1 MNAGQID
8 ILVQIRS
15 QVAELQKTVAGL
27 RDVRTAIEAT
37 RQPVM
42 ALSQA
47 TSMLDVRLGELA
59 RRAVVV
65 RGLRASLQQTA
76 SELPTGF
83 FSKGASSLA
92 SATSGGS
99 VLGQIPGFGA
109 LAGGGGL
116 AVAATAIGAVTAAA
130 AAGTVAGMKYN
141 AMMEQQE
148 VAFGTLL
155 KSADAARQ
163 RMADLT
169 QFAASTP
176 FELPEVVQASRVL
189 QALTGDALATGHG
202 LRLVGD
208 AAAGVG
214 QPFQDVAMWVGR
226 LYAGLD
232 SGTPVGEATMRLV
245 EMGAISGEQA
255 RALNAL
261 AESGKGV
268 GKAFEEL
275 TGVFGRFD
283 GAMDKQS
290 RTLNGLMSTLKDTG
304 MSVLGELTSGLT
316 RATKEALESILSAS
330 GSIEDKAVVE
340 ARTRLRQRLTERD
353 AAKAKAEAP
362 GLAAAAEEATRRKA
376 EEDFAMFRTLL
387 WSEARAKIAAED
399 LRTGV
404 STAKADLDAKKL
416 TLEEYAAIR
425 RGQIA
430 DEMQLEI
437 EAARRAAAEKAR
449 ETAGEKDPAKRLSER
464 QQIEIVEAAIAVARS
479 RAKGQEQAL
488 EMDIAQLTAKQ
499 AADAEREAQAAERAA
514 DAAERKT
521 EAARREAQHAQ
532 EQLLAER
539 RQGLG
544 DDMQGIQGD
553 WRTPR
558 AQQFQNARSRMLSG
572 LEDGSVSDGEYGAF
586 ATQQGPDPTSFS
598 EQWTATL
605 TSLQDQWGSFAQQTA
620 AAFESVFNSAIGS
633 ISNGITGLIMGTQ
646 TWGQALASIG
656 TSILTSVIGAIVQMG
671 VRWIATQIL
680 MATVGKGIMAA
691 SVAASTP
698 IAVAQSAVWATPAT
712 LATIASYGG
721 AASAAPGFIAMA
733 QGITMAQSLAAFAE
747 GGLTPGTRTLAW
759 VGERGPELVLPAEA
773 TARFNPQQQAMLMD
787 GRMPAIP
794 VPVGGDSA
802 AGGETR
808 PINIHNYVDKQAWLD
823 AMRDEI
829 EGIAVNAMRRAG

>member
-8 ILVQIRS
+8 ILVQVRS
-15 QVAELQKTVAGL
+15 QLAELNKTVAGL
-27 RDVRTAIEAT
+27 RDVRSAVEAT
-37 RQPVM
+37 RQPMV

-47 TSMLDVRLGELA
+47 ATVLDVRIAELG

-65 RGLRASLQQTA
+65 RGLREALQQTVTA
-76 SELPTGF
+76 LPSGF
-83 FSKGASSLA
+83 FTRGVSAMTTQASGA
-92 SATSGGS
+92 GI
-99 VLGQIPGFGA
+99 LGQIPGLGA
-109 LAGGGGL
+109 MAGGGGL
-116 AVAATAIGAVTAAA
+116 AVAATGIGAVTAAA
-130 AAGTVAGMKYN
+130 AAGTVAGLKYN

-148 VAFGTLL
+148 VAFSTLL
-155 KSADAARQ
+155 RSADAAKQ
-163 RMADLT
+163 RMVDLA
-169 QFAASTP
+169 QFAANTP

-189 QALTGDALATGHG
+189 QALAGDALATGRG

-208 AAAGVG
+208 AAAAVG
-214 QPFQDVAMWVGR
+214 QPFQDVAMWIGR
-226 LYAGLD
+226 AYAGLE
-232 SGTPVGEATMRLV
+232 SGTPIGEATLRLV
-245 EMGAISGEQA
+245 EMGAITGEQA
-255 RALNAL
+255 RNLNLL

-268 GKAFEEL
+268 GRAFEEL

-290 RTLNGLMSTLKDTG
+290 RTLNGLLSTLKDSG
-304 MSVLGELTSGLT
+304 MAALGEMTAGLT
-316 RATKEALESILSAS
+316 RATKEMLESVLSAS
-330 GSIEDKAVVE
+330 GSIEDRAVVE
-340 ARTRLRQRLTERD
+340 ARARLRQRIAERD
-353 AAKAKAEAP
+353 ASKAKADAP
-362 GLAAAAEEATRRKA
+362 GLEAAAEEVARRKA
-376 EEDFAMFRTLL
+376 EQDFAMFRTLV
-387 WSEARAKIAAED
+387 WADARAKIAAED

-416 TLEEYAAIR
+416 SLEEYAAIR

-464 QQIEIVEAAIAVARS
+464 QQIEIVEAAIAIARS

-488 EMDIAQLTAKQ
+488 EMDIAQLSAKQ
-499 AADAEREAQAAERAA
+499 AADAEREAEASERAA

-521 EAARREAQHAQ
+521 EAARRESEHVQ
-532 EQLLAER
+532 ERVLAER
-539 RQGLG
+539 RQALG

-572 LEDGSVSDGEYGAF
+572 LEDGSVSDGEFGAF
-586 ATQQGPDPTSFS
+586 STQQGPDPESFS

-620 AAFESVFNSAIGS
+620 AAFESVFNGAINS
-633 ISNGITGLIMGTQ
+633 ISNGITGLVMGTQ
-646 TWGQALASIG
+646 SWGQALASIG
-656 TSILTSVIGAIVQMG
+656 TSILTSIVGAIVQMG

-698 IAVAQSAVWATPAT
+698 IALAQSAVWATPAT

-721 AASAAPGFIAMA
+721 AAAAAPGFIATA
-733 QGITMAQSLAAFAE
+733 QGITMAQSLAAFAD

-787 GRMPAIP
+787 GRMPAVP
-794 VPVGGDSA
+794 VPVAGGDAA
-802 AGGETR
+802 AGGAR
-808 PINIHNYVDKQAWLD
+808 RINIHNYVDKQAWLE

-829 EGIAVNAMRRAG
+829 EGIAVDAMRRAT